1 MYKLLKIFLF
11 ASLAIFLTAML
22 PADYSSPQ
30 TNDTADDKLLKDI
43 TGSELQK
50 VVDSYQ
56 GEKAV
61 LINVWATWCAP
72 CIKEFPE
79 IVKLQRNYP
88 DKLKVI
94 FVSADFPGQRDAA
107 LEFLKEQKVDWTTYF
122 KTGKDQ
128 QFIESLS
135 KSWTGAL
142 PFTKVVGLNGDLVA
156 SWEQSASYEKFE
168 HHVKTAINP

>member
-1 MYKLLKIFLF
+1 MKKSLKILLFL
-11 ASLAIFLTAML
+11 SIAIFTMTML
-22 PADYSSPQ
+22 PVNYMSAQ
-30 TNDTADDKLLKDI
+30 TNETSDDKLLKDI

-50 VVDSYQ
+50 VIDSYQ

-88 DKLKVI
+88 DNLKVI
-94 FVSADFPGQRDAA
+94 FVSADFPKQRDAA
-107 LEFLKEQKVDWTTYF
+107 LEFLKEQNVDWTTYF

-135 KSWTGAL
+135 GNWTGAL
-142 PFTKVVGLNGDLVA
+142 PFTKVIGLNGDLVA